1 MVNTEKVLQAVK
13 SRATERGLY
22 KMIIASETGK
32 SALKV
37 LEVFKGTRI
46 EVKEII
52 AKHIR
57 RVKVPPEY
65 KDENWRSNLD
75 AYYL

>member
-1 MVNTEKVLQAVK
+1 
-13 SRATERGLY
+13 
-22 KMIIASETGK
+22 
-32 SALKV
+32 V